1 MNKQRPPR
9 GIRNENPGNIR
20 HNPANNWLGMTG
32 TDSAGFVRFESSFHG
47 LRAMGKV
54 LLSYRRRGLYSLSQ
68 VISTW
73 APASENDTSAYI
85 EHAVQALGT
94 PPNMPLQL
102 SQYPALMA
110 LIVQHENGQQP
121 YPMTNIE
128 QAWAAANA

>member
-1 MNKQRPPR
+1 MSKQRQPR
-9 GIRNENPGNIR
+9 GIRNHNPGNIR
-20 HNPANNWLGMTG
+20 HNPANPWLGMKGVDTG
-32 TDSAGFVRFESSFHG
+32 GFVRFGTPFYG
-47 LRAMGKV
+47 LRAMAKV
-54 LLSYRRRGLYSLSQ
+54 LLSYRQRGLYSLSQ

-73 APASENDTSAYI
+73 APATENDTSAYI
-85 EHAVQALGT
+85 DHAVASLGT
-94 PPNMPLQL
+94 PPDMPLQL